1 MQCLVM
7 CASHQCLSALWNTV
21 CNVRCV
27 VNVVLLLR
35 SWTSEVSLEQCDDE
49 DMRWLFVTTRIE

>member
-1 MQCLVM
+1 MLGDVYVISVYG
-7 CASHQCLSALWNTV
+7 ASWNTV

-35 SWTSEVSLEQCDDE
+35 SWTSEVSLEQCDDA
-49 DMRWLFVTTRIE
+49 DIKWLFVTTRLG